1 MKECNVCNK
10 IDVIHYRVKSI
21 NYKIG
26 FFAVNIVGILFQEK
40 ANILMEEPENQ
51 RVRANIKLWLNLIG

>member
-1 MKECNVCNK
+1 MKQCDLCNK

-26 FFAVNIVGILFQEK
+26 FFAVYIVGILFQEK
-40 ANILMEEPENQ
+40 DNILMEEPENQ